1 MFITRSVTRSSQAKS
16 LHWLPDSLVSID
28 YVEMLWALFER
39 FSGEILDA
47 IETIEIIQ
55 VFVEMGPNEVCDRR
69 DVD

>member
-1 MFITRSVTRSSQAKS
+1 
-16 LHWLPDSLVSID
+16 VSID

-55 VFVEMGPNEVCDRR
+55 VFVEMCPNEVCDRR

>member
-1 MFITRSVTRSSQAKS
+1 
-16 LHWLPDSLVSID
+16 LPDSLVSID